1 MSSEPL
7 VVDHRLAVN
16 PAAAGAMPRI
26 GRQQLWRGLVLR
38 MRCPDAF
45 LPGLDECR
53 IEQTTDGTLT
63 RRLRFGQEEV
73 LDRVVFL
80 GGEAV
85 EVEILARP
93 GGGRFR
99 QRIAIEEDAS
109 GELWLHFRYEASS
122 PDHRADV
129 ATAPLIQAAYLQ
141 ADQELIVRLRQL
153 AAAGMLG

>member
-1 MSSEPL
+1 MSGAPL
-7 VVDHRLAVN
+7 VVEHRLAVN
-16 PAAAGAMPRI
+16 PATPDAMPRI
-26 GRQQLWRGLVLR
+26 DRDQLWRGLVMR

-53 IEQTTDGTLT
+53 IEQASEGTIT
-63 RRLRFGQEEV
+63 RRLRFGQAEV
-73 LDRVVFL
+73 LDRVVFH
-80 GGEAV
+80 GVEAV

-109 GELWLHFRYEASS
+109 GALWLHFRYEAFSA
-122 PDHRADV
+122 DHRAD
-129 ATAPLIQAAYLQ
+129 AETAPLIRAAYRQ
-141 ADQELIVRLRQL
+141 ADHELILRLRQL